1 MTQAETGALSLD
13 THGRPIT
20 PSRLRRAINMNIL
33 AGAGGIAWYAVCSPQ
48 AVLNVFFKNHL
59 GGSASELGL
68 LVALTQL
75 AAPFHLLAVL
85 IYARLQTRKVFF
97 AAAHVLHRLLGY
109 VLAGVALY
117 AAQGG
122 EKSLGISIVTAASV
136 TSFVLATIS
145 AAGWWSWLADLIP
158 EGVRGAFFGRRS
170 TIIQAVNVVWFFSV
184 QVALDAFGEGN
195 IFYVYTI
202 VFAVGGTLGVLD
214 ILLHTFIPEPQRHP
228 GELRG
233 GWRRFIQPL
242 RSRNFLRFSLS
253 IGLWSFATSILG
265 PFVAPYI
272 TASTAEGGIGAAN
285 TWLGIMYI
293 ITQATWIATA
303 TPWGLVM
310 DRFGRKPVVLLG
322 AMHPVIPWIGYFFM
336 TPGNYA
342 YILPVTAMEA
352 GILGLGY
359 WNGAAQL
366 MLTLT
371 PQKNR
376 TAFIAWHSVLVG
388 TIAAGGSLVGGR
400 LADALAGFHANLAGV
415 AVGNF
420 HVVAVVS
427 FVMLAVSLLTISRIR
442 EGREKPVGYVV
453 SRLASPG
460 VFRTFLNLS
469 ILGGGGGATSARTAR
484 ALRSVERG
492 PGDLVM
498 ADVIARLDDPDHG
511 VREEAARALGRIR
524 SPDAVD
530 VLLACLRDPH
540 SSIRP
545 QAARALGQ
553 IGDPRAVEALT
564 QCLESASADLR
575 QACADALH
583 DIAGREPAPP
593 APKATRALRT
603 MERADDDLPAADIIA
618 RLDDADHEVREEA
631 ARALGRIRSPQAV
644 ETLIRHLCDPNSTI
658 RPQAARALGQIG
670 DGRAIE
676 ALTECLASGSVELQE
691 ACAEAL
697 GAVGG
702 RMPIRRLIS
711 LLGEQHH
718 ERVIVSG
725 AEAVSEHGIVEAAWE
740 ILPRMHTTKNP
751 VLRRQLAI
759 AIGNLLGRP
768 GEFYPYL
775 TGERAQEG
783 RRLGTLVRRARR
795 ALAAVRR
802 RSVRRA
808 DEISPRGLP
817 HDTRAN
823 VLWDDLGDE
832 LGRVR
837 GLMEGQ
843 SYRAAV
849 EALYGI
855 VRRLVA
861 AVTGRETTDETALEY
876 ALLRDTRLG
885 LGFWFV
891 IEVKRRMGET
901 GDVELLHT
909 DALLA
914 LYFLGAYRLPP

>member
-1 MTQAETGALSLD
+1 MTQAETGPLPLD
-13 THGRPIT
+13 THARPIT

-59 GGSASELGL
+59 GGSAGELGI

-85 IYARLQTRKVFF
+85 IYARLRTRKVFF

-122 EKSLGISIVTAASV
+122 SKSLGISIVTAASV

-170 TIIQAVNVVWFFSV
+170 TIIHTVNVVWFFSI

-228 GELRG
+228 KELRG

-272 TASTAEGGIGAAN
+272 TASAAEGGIGAAN
-285 TWLGIMYI
+285 TWLGIMYV

-342 YILPVTAMEA
+342 YILPVTAMAA

-376 TAFIAWHSVLVG
+376 TAFVAWHSVLVG
-388 TIAAGGSLVGGR
+388 TIAAGGSLVGGQ
-400 LADALAGFHANLAGV
+400 LADALGSFHTSVAGV
-415 AVGNF
+415 AVGSF
-420 HVVAVVS
+420 HVVAAVS
-427 FVMLAVSLLTISRIR
+427 FVMLAVSLLTLSRIR

-453 SRLASPG
+453 SRLATPG
-460 VFRTFLNLS
+460 IFRTFLNLS
-469 ILGGGGGATSARTAR
+469 ILGGGSATPERTAR

-498 ADVIARLDDPDHG
+498 ADVIARLDDPDHE

-564 QCLESASADLR
+564 RCLESASADLR

-593 APKATRALRT
+593 SPRATRALRT
-603 MERADDDLPAADIIA
+603 MERADDDVPAADIIA

-644 ETLIRHLCDPNSTI
+644 ESLIRHLRDPNSTI

-670 DGRAIE
+670 DRRAIE

-697 GAVGG
+697 GDVGG

-783 RRLGTLVRRARR
+783 RRLGRLVRRARR
-795 ALAAVRR
+795 AMAAVRR
-802 RSVRRA
+802 RL
-808 DEISPRGLP
+808 PR
-817 HDTRAN
+817 DATAN

-861 AVTGRETTDETALEY
+861 AVTGREATDETALEY

-901 GDVELLHT
+901 ADAELLHT

-914 LYFLGAYRLPP
+914 LYFLGAYRLPPEKPRG